1 MNYNQK
7 VMYIGLLANTHY
19 VPLTTHGAAFVQA
32 ASSKYCVQTTN
43 KQSIYSN
50 FTLKI
55 PHIALSFTLDNTL
68 LDAGSGINEMHAVLS
83 ARYLGENVQCCRF
96 LQILA
101 DTS

>member
-43 KQSIYSN
+43 KQSIYFN
-50 FTLKI
+50 L
-55 PHIALSFTLDNTL
+55 TL
-68 LDAGSGINEMHAVLS
+68 LYRPL
-83 ARYLGENVQCCRF
+83 
-96 LQILA
+96 
-101 DTS
+101 